1 MADMSDFAAIVGA
14 GNVLT
19 ASDAA
24 PYLHEQRGRFTGDA
38 LAVVRP
44 GTTDEVAACVALC
57 ARRGIAIVPQGGNT
71 GLVGGG
77 VPQNLPHAI
86 VLSTRRLD
94 RIRDVDMP
102 GSTMTVEAGVVLQRA
117 REAAD
122 AADRLLPLTLGAE
135 GSCTIGGVLST
146 NAGGHLTLAYGNA
159 RALALGLEVVLPDG
173 RVWNGLSRLRKDNT
187 GYDLKQLFLGA
198 EGTLGIIT
206 AAVLALQPKPRDVAT
221 FFVALGGPDAAVAL
235 LARLQESTGGAV
247 VAFEL
252 MPRLAIDFATAHIA
266 AAFEPTA
273 TRAPWYV
280 LVEATSGVA
289 GAAREALEQ
298 GLAAALEDGLV
309 QDATLAESGEQRSR
323 FWFMREAIVEAQKY
337 EGASIKHDVSVPVA
351 LVPEFIRRADA
362 AIERAAP
369 GARPYP
375 FGHVGDGNVH
385 YNISQ
390 PRGLEGAAW
399 MARWDELNQVVY
411 DIVGELG
418 GSISAEHGIGRF
430 KRASLPAVKSS
441 IEFELL
447 QTVKRAID
455 PDGRMNPGAMFAA
468 QE

>member
-1 MADMSDFAAIVGA
+1 MAELEQFAAIVGS
-14 GNVLT
+14 GNVLS

-24 PYLHEQRGRFTGDA
+24 PYLQEQRGRYVGDA

-44 GTTDEVAACVALC
+44 GTTDEVAAVVRTC
-57 ARRGIAIVPQGGNT
+57 AQLGVSIVPQGGNT

-77 VPQNLPHAI
+77 VPSGVPRSI

-94 RIRDVDMP
+94 RIRDVDAL

-135 GSCTIGGVLST
+135 GSCTVGGVLST

-198 EGTLGIIT
+198 EGTLGIVT

-221 FFVALGGPDAAVAL
+221 GFVGLRDPDAAVEL
-235 LARLQESTGGAV
+235 LARLQDATGGAI

-252 MPRLAIDFATAHIA
+252 MPRLAIDFATAHVA
-266 AAFEPTA
+266 GAFEPISARTQ
-273 TRAPWYV
+273 WYV
-280 LVEATSGVA
+280 LLEATSGVA
-289 GAAREALEQ
+289 GAARAALEQ
-298 GLAAALEDGLV
+298 GLAGAIEDGLV
-309 QDATLAESGEQRSR
+309 DDAVLAESGEQRRR
-323 FWFMREAIVEAQKY
+323 FWFMREAIVEAQKF
-337 EGASIKHDVSVPVA
+337 EGASIKHDISVPVA

-362 AIERAAP
+362 AVETVAP
-369 GARPYP
+369 GARPYA

-385 YNISQ
+385 YNITQ
-390 PRGLEGAAW
+390 PPGLEPAAW
-399 MARWDELNQVVY
+399 MARWDELNAVVHA
-411 DIVGELG
+411 IVADLE

-430 KRASLPAVKSS
+430 KRDALPGVKSAV
-441 IEFELL
+441 EFDLL
-447 QTVKRAID
+447 QTVKRALD
-455 PDGRMNPGAMFAA
+455 PDGRMNPGAMF
-468 QE
+468 